1 MIVLLFD
8 TETTDLINN
17 RSVKLEQQPEI
28 LSLFYQV
35 VDIDNGTVLKK
46 ESYLFKPSKPIREE
60 ITKINGISDATVANA
75 PKFREL
81 ANIIKAEIEQEDA
94 VIAHNLAFDKDMIE
108 IEFERLG
115 EVVKWP
121 RLLCTVEQTMFLK
134 GYRLSLTNLYKELFH
149 EDFEEK
155 HSAEGDVA
163 ALTRVCVEMRKRNW
177 L

>member
-35 VDIDNGTVLKK
+35 VDLENGAVLKK

-60 ITKINGISDATVANA
+60 ITKINGISDETVKNA
-75 PKFREL
+75 PRFKDL
-81 ANIIKAEIEQEDA
+81 AAVIKAEMEQEDA
-94 VIAHNLAFDKDMIE
+94 VIAHNLAFDKDMVE

-115 EVVKWP
+115 ERVKWP

-134 GYRLSLTNLYKELFH
+134 GYRLSLTNLHKELFN

-155 HSAEGDVA
+155 HSAEGDVN
-163 ALTRVCVEMRKRNW
+163 ALTRCCVEMRKRNW